1 MDSFN
6 QPSASND
13 LADAIARHLSQY
25 PYDIRRVRKLMR
37 HFRASATDMELAINR
52 IAAPLTLRVDPENTG
67 DKVLLHFLRYP
78 GDLVDIRRIMRQ
90 LHASAREVQDALTK
104 LAAYVADGRGEM
116 VDASGDKE

>member
-6 QPSASND
+6 QSTASND
-13 LADAIARHLSQY
+13 LADTIARHLSQY
-25 PYDIRRVRKLMR
+25 PYDIRRARKLMR

-78 GDLVDIRRIMRQ
+78 GDLVDMRRIMRQ
-90 LHASAREVQDALTK
+90 LRASERDVQYALTK
-104 LAAYVADGRGEM
+104 LATYIMDGGEE
-116 VDASGDKE
+116 VVEASGDKK

>member
-37 HFRASATDMELAINR
+37 HFRASAVDMELAINR
-52 IAAPLTLRVDPENTG
+52 IAAPLTLRVDPENTE

-78 GDLVDIRRIMRQ
+78 GDLIDMRRIMRQ
-90 LHASAREVQDALTK
+90 LHASEREVQDALTK
-104 LAAYVADGRGEM
+104 LATYIMDGGGEV
-116 VDASGDKE
+116 VDANGDKK